1 MRKFFALVL
10 LVSVLAFSDVC
21 AQSWVRGFG
30 VSDTRYVV
38 SLNHDSARSR
48 VVYRGIYLTTFPCY
62 SSTATQFYETLPDR
76 NRVQIFCLAPPEELN
91 FSFSLRPIGQ
101 FVSRNERWDG
111 YLRCKVN
118 VRGLGVNSV
127 IPRLEVNIDE
137 CEHRTLD
144 AAGNANLIRFGGDMI
159 GQPVRDLGAVV
170 AGEATPVIEAGV
182 ESDTFFHQ
190 TQATEGGSI
199 PYVVNIEV
207 SN

>member
-1 MRKFFALVL
+1 MRKLVLASIL
-10 LVSVLAFSDVC
+10 LVSVLATSDVS

-48 VVYRGIYLTTFPCY
+48 QVYRGIYLTTFPCY

-91 FSFSLRPIGQ
+91 FSFSLRPLGQ
-101 FVSRNERWDG
+101 FVPRNERWDG

-127 IPRLEVNIDE
+127 IPRLEVNVDE
-137 CEHRTLD
+137 CEHRYLD
-144 AAGNANLIRFGGDMI
+144 GRANSNLIRLGGDMV
-159 GQPVRDLGAVV
+159 GQPVGNLGAVV
-170 AGEATPVIEAGV
+170 AGEATPAIETGV
-182 ESDTFFHQ
+182 ETDTLFYN
-190 TQATEGGSI
+190 TQATEGGSV
-199 PYVVNIEV
+199 PYVVNIEF
-207 SN
+207 